1 MLTFVFMV
9 GTEVARKID
18 EEIKRRE
25 KILSEMQKTIQKRVV
40 ELKLFPGETVSRIQ
54 QINGVL
60 VEFEKEV

>member
-1 MLTFVFMV
+1 MV
-9 GTEVARKID
+9 DMETARKID

-25 KILSEMQKTIQKRVV
+25 KILSGMQKLIQKRVV